1 MLFALAFGFFVALI
15 GLLHLFERLK
25 HLRVKSSEKDLDSVV
40 GSSAYGG
47 LVGQA
52 YMAKLGVEPD
62 QIRQR
67 EDHEFKPFVF
77 GEKSQSNSALE

>member
-15 GLLHLFERLK
+15 GLLHLFERSKKLQV
-25 HLRVKSSEKDLDSVV
+25 HPSEKDLDSVV

-47 LVGQA
+47 LIGQA
-52 YMAKLGVEPD
+52 YMAKIGIEPD
-62 QIRQR
+62 QIKQR

-77 GEKSQSNSALE
+77 EKPQSNSALE

>member
-1 MLFALAFGFFVALI
+1 MLFVFAFAFFALLL
-15 GLLHLFERLK
+15 GLLWLFEHLK
-25 HLRVKSSEKDLDSVV
+25 KLRVQSSEKDLDSVV

-52 YMAKLGVEPD
+52 YMAKLGIEPD
-62 QIRQR
+62 QIKQR

-77 GEKSQSNSALE
+77 DKPQSNSALE

>member
-1 MLFALAFGFFVALI
+1 MLFVFAFAFFALLL
-15 GLLHLFERLK
+15 GLLWLFERLK
-25 HLRVKSSEKDLDSVV
+25 KLRVQSSEKDLDSVV

-52 YMAKLGVEPD
+52 YMAKLGIEPD
-62 QIRQR
+62 QIKQR

-77 GEKSQSNSALE
+77 DKPQSNSALE

>member
-1 MLFALAFGFFVALI
+1 MLFVLAFAFFGLLI
-15 GLLHLFERLK
+15 GLLWLFERSK
-25 HLRVKSSEKDLDSVV
+25 NLRVQASEKDLDSVV

-52 YMAKLGVEPD
+52 YMAKMGIEPD
-62 QIRQR
+62 QIKQR

-77 GEKSQSNSALE
+77 DKTQSNSALE